1 MTSDWYDPDH
11 FPELREAPPWVMQ
24 EMIEAEP
31 ALAERIVAGG
41 DGADPAALALLARGE
56 GPLAVVG
63 CGTSEH
69 GSLGVAEMLREAGV
83 AAVSRG
89 AFEAYCEPQRGG
101 AVIGVSHEGGTWAT
115 VQALQAARAAGSA
128 TGLITARP
136 ESESTRHADAVLAT
150 PFVDR
155 SWCHT
160 VGYLSPLCAG
170 LALAGA
176 ASGAPADAAA
186 AGRTVAAG
194 LESRAAAA
202 TAAQNLHGC
211 AQLLIVG
218 GGADRT
224 SARELV
230 LKIEEAC
237 HLPTAMRDLE
247 TLLHG
252 HLPATG
258 PDTGVV
264 LVLCDRRAQ
273 DTAHRPRAGGAAGM
287 CADRHPLRRDHHRP
301 RPGRPGAR
309 RRRARPGRRRPARGR
324 RGTARGRGPAAA
336 PDARARPRPRHESRP
351 DPARAGAVSRGG
363 QDRRGELVG
372 RQATSGGFRRLQPV
386 ALVRPQSRRYAWYR
400 RSLRPSTARVSH
412 AVDTTNVA

>member
-1 MTSDWYDPDH
+1 MTGDWYDPDI

-31 ALAERIVAGG
+31 ALVERIVAGAA
-41 DGADPAALALLARGE
+41 GADPAALALLARGE

-69 GSLGVAEMLREAGV
+69 AALGVAEMLREAGV

-101 AVIGVSHEGGTWAT
+101 AVIAVSHEGGTWAT
-115 VQALQAARAAGSA
+115 VQALRAARAAGSA

-136 ESESTRHADAVLAT
+136 ESESTRHADAVVAT
-150 PFVDR
+150 PLVDR

-160 VGYLSPLCAG
+160 VGYISPLSAG

-194 LESRAAAA
+194 LESRTAAAS
-202 TAAQNLHGC
+202 AAQNLHGC
-211 AQLLIVG
+211 ARLLIVG

-273 DTAHRPRAGGAAGM
+273 ATR
-287 CADRHPLRRDHHRP
+287 
-301 RPGRPGAR
+301 
-309 RRRARPGRRRPARGR
+309 
-324 RGTARGRGPAAA
+324 T
-336 PDARARPRPRHESRP
+336 ARARVLLQACARIGIACAAITTDPGLAELAPAGVVPAPAAEGLPAVAAALLGAAVPLQLLTLELAHARGTNP
-351 DPARAGAVSRGG
+351 DLIRREQAPYREAAKIVEGG
-363 QDRRGELVG
+363 
-372 RQATSGGFRRLQPV
+372 
-386 ALVRPQSRRYAWYR
+386 
-400 RSLRPSTARVSH
+400 
-412 AVDTTNVA
+412 

>member
-56 GPLAVVG
+56 GPLAIVG

-176 ASGAPADAAA
+176 ASGAPADAGA

-202 TAAQNLHGC
+202 AAAKHLHGC
-211 AQLLIVG
+211 SQLLIVG

-258 PDTGVV
+258 PETGVV
-264 LVLCDRRAQ
+264 LVLCDRRAS
-273 DTAHRPRAGGAAGM
+273 
-287 CADRHPLRRDHHRP
+287 
-301 RPGRPGAR
+301 AR
-309 RRRARPGRRRPARGR
+309 R
-324 RGTARGRGPAAA
+324 T
-336 PDARARPRPRHESRP
+336 ARARVALQACARIGIACAAITTDP
-351 DPARAGAVSRGG
+351 DLADLAPAG
-363 QDRRGELVG
+363 LVP
-372 RQATSGGFRRLQPV
+372 APV
-386 ALVRPQSRRYAWYR
+386 ADDLPAVAAALLGAAVPLQLLTLELAHARGTNPDLIRREQAPYR
-400 RSLRPSTARVSH
+400 EAAKIVEGS
-412 AVDTTNVA
+412 